1 MKNQIKENELQN
13 LINKLLQN
21 IAQINTLFP
30 DSWKIGDFITVEDK
44 KLGPVTFGVS
54 RKILGQDDS
63 WILASRDE
71 PLWNETIA
79 KLKELNPKIVSAH
92 YVEQEL
98 DDLICKCKSAGWQ
111 FSHILKYIVELI
123 NGITSKKAELIR
135 MYLPIYGLIVKVS
148 SFITGDVEFA
158 PRRNYPKLDEQLKDL
173 ENTSK
178 VEGSIGRIQTVAATT
193 ATGGDYGMILEDAV
207 VKVNSALNMIRAF
220 RYPIITDYGLKQIG
234 IMGTYYT
241 LPKLFASE
249 ADQNNQ
255 NGLSAELCEISLSGV
270 VDIIIDNYATQIMF
284 KKVGFYRLSD
294 LLISRISKFERRLL
308 IGAELLG
315 EATKPDTIEFKF
327 LKVALA
333 IDSMI
338 GSEPSENI
346 PDKGIRARIAERAA
360 FLLADEYTERRR
372 IYDDISGFIKKRNKL
387 AHGAPES
394 VSQWEAEKFG
404 SYARNI
410 LIKLLLND
418 PSFKTIDDLE
428 KWTLQKSF
436 QG

>member
-1 MKNQIKENELQN
+1 
-13 LINKLLQN
+13 
-21 IAQINTLFP
+21 
-30 DSWKIGDFITVEDK
+30 
-44 KLGPVTFGVS
+44 
-54 RKILGQDDS
+54 
-63 WILASRDE
+63 
-71 PLWNETIA
+71 
-79 KLKELNPKIVSAH
+79 
-92 YVEQEL
+92 
-98 DDLICKCKSAGWQ
+98 
-111 FSHILKYIVELI
+111 
-123 NGITSKKAELIR
+123 
-135 MYLPIYGLIVKVS
+135 
-148 SFITGDVEFA
+148 
-158 PRRNYPKLDEQLKDL
+158 
-173 ENTSK
+173 
-178 VEGSIGRIQTVAATT
+178 
-193 ATGGDYGMILEDAV
+193 
-207 VKVNSALNMIRAF
+207 
-220 RYPIITDYGLKQIG
+220 
-234 IMGTYYT
+234 MGTYYT